1 MSFFLIY
8 YHKFNYKIKENTPT
22 LNWKL
27 KQQLQEM
34 LKQEQGYKI
43 FPGGFRKRFALAYPN
58 SYFVGMSNL
67 GFHIIYDQ
75 INNRNDSACERFFL
89 PDKNLID
96 DYTRTHTP
104 LMSMETQTPLHDFA
118 LIGFAISFEMDYFNI
133 LQMLSLGKVKLLAN
147 ERTEKDPIVMRT
159 FVPSSF
165 A

>member
-1 MSFFLIY
+1 M
-8 YHKFNYKIKENTPT
+8 
-22 LNWKL
+22 NWKL

-75 INNRNDSACERFFL
+75 LNNRNDSACERFFL

-104 LMSMETQTPLHDFA
+104 LMSMETQTPLH
-118 LIGFAISFEMDYFNI
+118 LKWTISIFYKC
-133 LQMLSLGKVKLLAN
+133 SL
-147 ERTEKDPIVMRT
+147 
-159 FVPSSF
+159 
-165 A
+165 